1 MEAAP
6 PLKEGWTTVDVSTVS
21 ADTLIGAD
29 IQNYDQDTVASIKD
43 VLLTPDGK
51 VKNVVAQFGGF
62 LGFGDSTVLL
72 GMDEINVAKD
82 ADGNLVVLT
91 SLTPDDLKGRPEYTP
106 DNTAEPVADA
116 GPGRPP
122 LAAAAVAF
130 PPTLGPCAARPA
142 SPKPVAWPHLPPASS
157 RPPSTRPTST
167 RPDASTA
174 ISSGWKR

>member
-1 MEAAP
+1 MIKTLLATTALASMLALGAQAQNAPAAGADQTAPAAADQTPVIPKTADEATAPEPAGSMAQAPATAPMGAAP

-43 VLLTPDGK
+43 VLLTPEGK

-72 GMDEINVAKD
+72 SMDEINVAKD

-106 DNTAEPVADA
+106 DN
-116 GPGRPP
+116 G
-122 LAAAAVAF
+122 
-130 PPTLGPCAARPA
+130 
-142 SPKPVAWPHLPPASS
+142 
-157 RPPSTRPTST
+157 
-167 RPDASTA
+167 
-174 ISSGWKR
+174 